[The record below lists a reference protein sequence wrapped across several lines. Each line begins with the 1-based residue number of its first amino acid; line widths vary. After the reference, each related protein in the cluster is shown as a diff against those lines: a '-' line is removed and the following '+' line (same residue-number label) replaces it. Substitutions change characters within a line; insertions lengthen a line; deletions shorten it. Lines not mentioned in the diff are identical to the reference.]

1 MSVLKIADFYYGAF
15 LSALLNYAGKKPSLF
30 DQSSSRRIYRLTT
43 DNTPKDYMI
52 YTKYVLARKNK
63 SDEFDHWI
71 FQFTEEEIQKLISM
85 QKESQNVQLALICV
99 KEGLKDSEI
108 ALVDYNMAMDCMGIG
123 TGIKSY
129 RINIKAVDNK
139 QESTNIHFVVGNNH
153 IVLPIDVDKEKFE
166 YVVDQFMLATARCT
180 PIEPTY
186 TFYSEKDDAVLSKT
200 ETEIIQEEYEK
211 QQKEK
216 NQDE

>member
-85 QKESQNVQLALICV
+85 QKESRNVQLALICV

-139 QESTNIHFVVGNNH
+139 HGLRMYGSGRSDRLNG
-153 IVLPIDVDKEKFE
+153 
-166 YVVDQFMLATARCT
+166 
-180 PIEPTY
+180 
-186 TFYSEKDDAVLSKT
+186 KDNTVKVSRDAMKSL
-200 ETEIIQEEYEK
+200 
-211 QQKEK
+211 
-216 NQDE
+216 

>member
-63 SDEFDHWI
+63 SDEFDHCI

-85 QKESQNVQLALICV
+85 QEESQNIQLALIC
-99 KEGLKDSEI
+99 
-108 ALVDYNMAMDCMGIG
+108 
-123 TGIKSY
+123 IKNE
-129 RINIKAVDNK
+129 R
-139 QESTNIHFVVGNNH
+139 Q
-153 IVLPIDVDKEKFE
+153 
-166 YVVDQFMLATARCT
+166 
-180 PIEPTY
+180 
-186 TFYSEKDDAVLSKT
+186 
-200 ETEIIQEEYEK
+200 
-211 QQKEK
+211 
-216 NQDE
+216 

>member
-30 DQSSSRRIYRLTT
+30 DQSNSRRIYRLTT

-52 YTKYVLARKNK
+52 YTKYVMARKNK

-85 QKESQNVQLALICV
+85 QEESQNVQLALICI
-99 KEGLKDSEI
+99 KNDLKDSEI
-108 ALVDYNMAMDCMGIG
+108 ALVDYNMAID

-139 QESTNIHFVVGNNH
+139 HGLRMYGSGRSDRLNG
-153 IVLPIDVDKEKFE
+153 
-166 YVVDQFMLATARCT
+166 
-180 PIEPTY
+180 
-186 TFYSEKDDAVLSKT
+186 KDNTVKVPRDAMKSL
-200 ETEIIQEEYEK
+200 
-211 QQKEK
+211 
-216 NQDE
+216 

>member
-1 MSVLKIADFYYGAF
+1 MSVLKVADFYYGAF

-85 QKESQNVQLALICV
+85 QEESQNVQLALICV

-139 QESTNIHFVVGNNH
+139 HGLRMYGSGRSDR
-153 IVLPIDVDKEKFE
+153 L
-166 YVVDQFMLATARCT
+166 
-180 PIEPTY
+180 
-186 TFYSEKDDAVLSKT
+186 SGKDNTVKVPRDAMKSL
-200 ETEIIQEEYEK
+200 
-211 QQKEK
+211 
-216 NQDE
+216 

>member
-85 QKESQNVQLALICV
+85 QKESQNVQLAL
-99 KEGLKDSEI
+99 KDSEI

-139 QESTNIHFVVGNNH
+139 HGLRMYGSGRSDRLNG
-153 IVLPIDVDKEKFE
+153 
-166 YVVDQFMLATARCT
+166 
-180 PIEPTY
+180 
-186 TFYSEKDDAVLSKT
+186 KDNTVKVPRDAMKSL
-200 ETEIIQEEYEK
+200 
-211 QQKEK
+211 
-216 NQDE
+216 

>member
-1 MSVLKIADFYYGAF
+1 MSQGKPDIGIVYIKNTFEPCELNEVTTELEEYGLKLMTHEKLPYINASIDFFVPFLQILVSPEIVSAF
-15 LSALLNYAGKKPSLF
+15 SQGLLNSATYDGIKALLK
-30 DQSSSRRIYRLTT
+30 RIYR
-43 DNTPKDYMI
+43 KFH
-52 YTKYVLARKNK
+52 AK
-63 SDEFDHWI
+63 SVSK
-71 FQFTEEEIQKLISM
+71 IQ
-85 QKESQNVQLALICV
+85 N
-99 KEGLKDSEI
+99 G
-108 ALVDYNMAMDCMGIG
+108 
-123 TGIKSY
+123 
-129 RINIKAVDNK
+129 NIIE
-139 QESTNIHFVVGNNH
+139 ESTNIHFVVGNNH

-180 PIEPTY
+180 HIEPTY